1 VELELISFKL
11 CPFVQRSVITLL
23 HKQVPHTITYI
34 DLNSPP
40 AWFSEISPLGKV
52 PVLRVDNR
60 HAIFESAVINE
71 FIDEVTPGRMHPED
85 PVRRAINRAWIEFA
99 SDCWGDHM
107 QITSAPEEAKF
118 RAHRA
123 ALEAKLARLEQVL
136 GDGPFFNGD
145 SLALVDTAFAPL
157 FMRLEMLNR
166 FVSTYDRE
174 SLPRVA
180 AWSDAL
186 LALPEV
192 RDSVVPEFEKLYLAT
207 VRNRSD
213 YLDDCLDAA

>member
-1 VELELISFKL
+1 MELELISFKL

-40 AWFSEISPLGKV
+40 DWFKEISPLGKV

-60 HAIFESAVINE
+60 HVIFESAVINE

-85 PVRRAINRAWIEFA
+85 PVRRAINRAWIEFG
-99 SDCWGDHM
+99 SGCLMDHF

-118 RAHRA
+118 LEHRA
-123 ALEAKLARLEQVL
+123 ALGGKLARLEQIL

-145 SLALVDTAFAPL
+145 RLALVDTAFAPL
-157 FMRLEMLNR
+157 FMRLEIINR

-174 SLPRVA
+174 TLPRVA

-192 RDSVVPEFEKLYLAT
+192 RDSVVPEFEKLYLASI
-207 VRNRSD
+207 RNRSD